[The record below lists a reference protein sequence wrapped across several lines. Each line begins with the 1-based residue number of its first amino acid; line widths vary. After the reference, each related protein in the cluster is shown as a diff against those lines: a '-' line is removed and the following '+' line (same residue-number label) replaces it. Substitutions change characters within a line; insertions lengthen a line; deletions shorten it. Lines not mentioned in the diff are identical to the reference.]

1 MRLSR
6 RTEIVLGLVVPLL
19 AVLGLLALG
28 MSTDQA
34 AVCVA
39 FMAAVPMFAAMFTRA
54 AFTGLV
60 AGVTVVAAMVT
71 AASAYGQDFYDA
83 VPVMVGVI
91 VGAGAAVIA
100 SQVKAS
106 ATAPRRDPAPTPSAG
121 GEAVAERAAE
131 PGTDELTG
139 LPTRAGVAE
148 ALAGAGPGGPRVVAL
163 LDCEGVAAI
172 NDQYGRAIGDV
183 FLFAVAGRT
192 RWALPEEDTVAR
204 WDGGT
209 FLMVINGDAAT
220 VQPTLELV
228 ADKVNKNPIRCDAG
242 LVPDHR
248 VARRRRVARRHGL
261 RCCPRPGPARPPLR
275 QEPGDGAA
283 RRGCLT
289 ARLDHE

>member
-1 MRLSR
+1 MRVSR

-19 AVLGLLALG
+19 VILGLLALG
-28 MSTDQA
+28 MTTDQA

-54 AFTGLV
+54 AFTGI
-60 AGVTVVAAMVT
+60 VAAATLVGAVVT

-83 VPVMVGVI
+83 VPLLVGVI

-100 SQVKAS
+100 SQMKA
-106 ATAPRRDPAPTPSAG
+106 AAPRREPAPQQSAAG
-121 GEAVAERAAE
+121 GEPSQRAAE

-148 ALAGAGPGGPRVVAL
+148 ALSGSSPTGPRVVAL

-172 NDQYGRAIGDV
+172 NDQYGRDIGDV

-209 FLMVINGDAAT
+209 FLMVINGDMAT
-220 VQPTLELV
+220 AQPMLELV

-242 LVPDHR
+242 LVPTTVSLGAAVWSDDTDFATA
-248 VARRRRVARRHGL
+248 VARARRALH
-261 RCCPRPGPARPPLR
+261 
-275 QEPGDGAA
+275 AA
-283 RRGCLT
+283 KSQGT
-289 ARLDHE
+289 AHVVVDA

>member
-1 MRLSR
+1 VRVRVSR
-6 RTEIVLGLVVPLL
+6 PTEIVLGLVVPLL

-28 MSTDQA
+28 ISTDQA

-39 FMAAVPMFAAMFTRA
+39 FMAAVPMFAAMFTGA
-54 AFTGLV
+54 AFTGIVAAATLV
-60 AGVTVVAAMVT
+60 GAMVT

-83 VPVMVGVI
+83 VPILVGVI

-100 SQVKAS
+100 SQMKAAA
-106 ATAPRRDPAPTPSAG
+106 ATPRPGPAPQQSASG
-121 GEAVAERAAE
+121 GEAPQRPAE

-148 ALAGAGPGGPRVVAL
+148 ALSSASPAGPRVVAL

-172 NDQYGRAIGDV
+172 NDQYGRDIGDV

-209 FLMVINGDAAT
+209 FLMVINGDVAT

-242 LVPDHR
+242 LVPTTVSLGAAVWSEGTDFAAAVDR
-248 VARRRRVARRHGL
+248 ARRALHAAKSR
-261 RCCPRPGPARPPLR
+261 GPAQLVV
-275 QEPGDGAA
+275 DA
-283 RRGCLT
+283 
-289 ARLDHE
+289 